1 MSTVAIRELVDE
13 VHNLQH
19 DLTQRVEDSDKEQKR
34 HREELTSKTGSMF
47 AEIKEIVERINSR
60 INLVEEKYNQ
70 IEVERK
76 EAQIAANRPPLHGSG
91 KKRRSAAHQAWVK
104 AIKNHD
110 KGVSLTPEE
119 KALILPNYMP
129 AEQKA
134 LYAADATTGGY
145 FAATDFID
153 ELLAYRLLISKMRGI
168 CRIQAT
174 SGEKV
179 QMPSLQNDTTVYW
192 ATEQASFTDSQD
204 PTTAMV
210 EIPVHEQRALLKVSQ
225 QNLEDSQF
233 NLEDFM
239 KQRMMLKFAQSEGT
253 AFVTGNG
260 VGRPRGIMT
269 YPFKATT
276 SYANGSAG
284 KNNVTDAIPYV
295 LSGGTTG
302 NIIQEDITN
311 VLMDLKSDYDNDS
324 TAYILT
330 RGSVNTIRLFKDSIN
345 RPLWVPFGSDV
356 PATINNRRYV
366 EMPDMPEIA
375 SGAYPIC
382 VGDFSNYMI
391 VDRIQLA
398 IRELDE
404 LFAVS
409 GLIGFIARMRVGGD
423 VLLPEAFRVLR
434 VN

>member
-1 MSTVAIRELVDE
+1 MSTATLNDLMDEVKSLAHELSHRVDE
-13 VHNLQH
+13 
-19 DLTQRVEDSDKEQKR
+19 SDKEQKQR
-34 HREELTSKTGSMF
+34 GEELTSKTATMA
-47 AEIKEIVERINSR
+47 AELKQATDRINDR
-60 INLVEEKYNQ
+60 INKLQDKLDAYE
-70 IEVERK
+70 IEQK
-76 EAQIAANRPPLHGSG
+76 QAQIAANRPPLYSS
-91 KKRRSAAHQAWVK
+91 KKQRSAAHAAWMK
-104 AIKNHD
+104 AIKTRDNGAHL
-110 KGVSLTPEE
+110 SLEE
-119 KALILPNYMP
+119 KQLILPQYMP

-134 LYAADATTGGY
+134 LYAGDATTGGY
-145 FAATDFID
+145 FAATDFLD
-153 ELLAYRLLISKMRGI
+153 ELLAYRLLVSKMRGI

-179 QMPSLQNDTTVYW
+179 QMPSLANDTTVYW
-192 ATEQASFTDSQD
+192 ATEQAQFTDSQD
-204 PTTAMV
+204 PTTSMV

-239 KQRMMLKFAQSEGT
+239 KSRMMKKFAQSEGT

-260 VGRPRGIMT
+260 VGKPRGIMT

-276 SYANGSAG
+276 SYAGGSAG

-295 LSGGTTG
+295 QSIGTTG
-302 NIIQEDITN
+302 EIVQEDITN
-311 VLMDLKSDYDNDS
+311 VLMDLKTDYDNDS
-324 TAYILT
+324 TAYIMT
-330 RGSVNTIRLFKDSIN
+330 RGTVNTIRLFKDSMN
-345 RPLWVPFGSDV
+345 RPLWIPFGSGI
-356 PATINNRRYV
+356 PATINNRRYL

-375 SGAYPIC
+375 SGAYPIA

-423 VLLPEAFRVLR
+423 VLLPEAFRVLL